1 MAAITDLATLA
12 AADVADDD
20 WLVAHD
26 LSAAT
31 DKKIARSSLSDNM
44 LGRVIRPTEVSIA
57 NNGTE
62 TITGADFGLI
72 LVQNNSNGGQAL
84 VWLSV
89 SSATIISQ
97 VGSSIT
103 TTADTASRI
112 NVYVSGGN
120 CVIQNK
126 LGSTMS
132 ISYLAIG
139 I

>member
-12 AADVADDD
+12 AADVADTD
-20 WLVAHD
+20 WLVVHD

-31 DKKIARSSLSDNM
+31 DKKIARSALSDS
-44 LGRVIRPTEVSIA
+44 LPGRIIRPTTVSIA

-72 LVQNNSNGGQAL
+72 LVQNNSDGGQAL

-89 SSATIISQ
+89 STATIISQ

-103 TTADTASRI
+103 TTADTASKI
-112 NVYVSGGN
+112 NVYASGGN
-120 CVIQNK
+120 CIIQNK
-126 LGSTMS
+126 LGSIKS

>member
-12 AADVADDD
+12 AADVADTD
-20 WLVAHD
+20 WLVVHD

-31 DKKIARSSLSDNM
+31 DKKIARSALSDS
-44 LGRVIRPTEVSIA
+44 LPGRFIRPTTVSIA